1 MSITNVAANQL
12 IRKLRPLGVHVS
24 AHDTKT
30 NRAVK
35 VHIHALLTSVL
46 LQSELSASR
55 LGRFTLEVKDGDAQ
69 RTGGCAKSSD
79 DLDSGKEQRN
89 CTPADNRIALVQ
101 PAVSSL

>member
-1 MSITNVAANQL
+1 MLITNVAANHI
-12 IRKLRPLGVHVS
+12 IRKIRTLGVHVS

-35 VHIHALLTSVL
+35 VYIHALNSLL
-46 LQSELSASR
+46 LQSEWSASR
-55 LGRFTLEVKDGDAQ
+55 LGRFTPEVKDGDDHC
-69 RTGGCAKSSD
+69 TGGCAKSSD

-101 PAVSSL
+101 HAVSSL